1 MKRSRKLKPS
11 NNSSYSDVQEK
22 LEWAFEEGYKLG
34 RDDAKEGIFID
45 IDMVVNQ
52 FRFIMTEDV
61 DYH

>member
-1 MKRSRKLKPS
+1 MKPS